1 MRVLGGFEVLK
12 IQLSAFLVAIAAVA
26 SAQLDPNRT
35 VVIIN
40 GEEIKAAEYY
50 RRMEFL
56 PGVGKQIGGRT
67 FAQAP
72 PGLLTI
78 DQLITERL
86 VFQQAKAKGV
96 FPTDA
101 EVKDE
106 IEFNTKVDPDY
117 VKGWIEHGRS
127 MQELEYATR
136 YNLAQFKL
144 VSQGITFTDAQV
156 KKFYDDNIAIFT
168 VPKMVT
174 LRVIAVGTEALAK
187 EVDAELAAGKSFQ
200 EVAKAKSI
208 DVSAAINGEFG
219 KRPFDELA
227 KVVQVALDK
236 IKVGQATEW
245 IIDDEN
251 KMWIKFQLV
260 AAEAAYPK
268 PLDDVLKRRI
278 RRDQMSVLGGVRNDI
293 RKMMTDARRD
303 AKIDI
308 KEKEFADNYKKFTDT
323 FLGSGG

>member
-1 MRVLGGFEVLK
+1 MLPEDLRTLK
-12 IQLSAFLVAIAAVA
+12 IQFSAFLVALAAVA
-26 SAQLDPNRT
+26 TAQLDPNRVI
-35 VVIIN
+35 VVIN

-56 PGVGKQIGGRT
+56 PGVGKQVGGRS

-96 FPTDA
+96 YPTDA

-106 IEFNTKVDPDY
+106 IEFNTKMDSNY
-117 VKGWIEHGRS
+117 VKGWVEHGRTVE
-127 MQELEYATR
+127 ELEYATR

-174 LRVIAVGTEALAK
+174 LRVIAVGSEALAK
-187 EVDAELAAGKSFQ
+187 EVDADLAAGKSFA

-208 DVSAAINGEFG
+208 DVTAALNGEFG
-219 KRPFDELA
+219 KRPYDQLS
-227 KVVQVALDK
+227 KVVQKELDK
-236 IKVGQATEW
+236 IKIGQATAW

-251 KMWIKFQLV
+251 NMRIKFELV

-278 RRDQMSVLGGVRNDI
+278 RRDQMAVLGGVRNDI
-293 RKMMTDARRD
+293 RKQMTDARRE

-308 KEKEFADNYKKFTDT
+308 KEKEFSDNYKKFMET
-323 FLGSGG
+323 FVGSGG